1 MDINLKL
8 LMRLLNKIYL
18 LLFISLSLGLKA
30 QNYQERQKQL
40 EAQKISIKKEIQQI
54 NNLINDSRKKSIGLA
69 DELEDIQLKISVRD
83 RLIRINN
90 SQVNNLS
97 NIISNQNERIA
108 DLEVDLKKLKDEY
121 SKIVYSSYKKRSS
134 EMKLMFLFASDNINQ
149 AFRRFQYFKQYSKY
163 RKEQANK
170 IVSLQEEISNN
181 IDSLDKRKIEKQN
194 VVKENQ
200 SVRQTLNQDR
210 IRQNNLYNNLLKDQK
225 NYAVEIQEK
234 EKQARLIDN
243 EIQKLIRLAIAESNN
258 NNNSSNFALTPEGR
272 LISNN
277 FQSNKGRL
285 PWPVRE
291 GIITRRFGTQ
301 PHPVVRTTTINSN
314 GISIATSANSI
325 AYSVFEGEV
334 LSVYGFSG
342 GNPGVLIRHGKYI
355 SNYQN
360 LSSIFVKKGD
370 KVMANDEIGIVFTN
384 ESTGK
389 TVLKFNIFNELK
401 PENPTIW
408 LAR

>member
-1 MDINLKL
+1 
-8 LMRLLNKIYL
+8 MRLLNKIYL

-54 NNLINDSRKKSIGLA
+54 NNLINDSRKKSRGLA

-90 SQVNNLS
+90 SQVNNLN

-210 IRQNNLYNNLLKDQK
+210 IQQNNLYNNLLKDQK

-234 EKQARLIDN
+234 EKQSRLIDN

-272 LISNN
+272 LISSN

-291 GIITRRFGTQ
+291 GVITRRFGTQ

-370 KVMANDEIGIVFTN
+370 KVMANDEIGIIFTN

>member
-1 MDINLKL
+1 
-8 LMRLLNKIYL
+8 MRLLNKIYL

-54 NNLINDSRKKSIGLA
+54 NNLINDSRKKSRGLA
-69 DELEDIQLKISVRD
+69 NELEDIQLKISVRD

-90 SQVNNLS
+90 SQVNNLN

-134 EMKLMFLFASDNINQ
+134 EMKLMFLFASDDINQ

-200 SVRQTLNQDR
+200 SVRKTLNQDR
-210 IRQNNLYNNLLKDQK
+210 IQQNNMYNNLLKDQK

-272 LISNN
+272 LISSN

-291 GIITRRFGTQ
+291 GVITRRFGTQ

>member
-1 MDINLKL
+1 
-8 LMRLLNKIYL
+8 MRLLNKIYL

-54 NNLINDSRKKSIGLA
+54 NNLINDSRKKSRGLA

-90 SQVNNLS
+90 SQVNNLN

-134 EMKLMFLFASDNINQ
+134 EMKLMFLFASENINQ

-170 IVSLQEEISNN
+170 IVSLQEEIFNN

-210 IRQNNLYNNLLKDQK
+210 IKQNNLYNNLLKDQK

-272 LISNN
+272 LISSN

-370 KVMANDEIGIVFTN
+370 KVIANDEIGIVFTN

-401 PENPTIW
+401 PENPAIW

>member
-1 MDINLKL
+1 
-8 LMRLLNKIYL
+8 MRLLNKIYL

-54 NNLINDSRKKSIGLA
+54 NNLINDSRKKSRGLA

-90 SQVNNLS
+90 SQVNNLN
-97 NIISNQNERIA
+97 NIISNQNGRIA

-121 SKIVYSSYKKRSS
+121 SKIVFSSYKKRSS

-200 SVRQTLNQDR
+200 SVRKTLNQDR
-210 IRQNNLYNNLLKDQK
+210 IQQNKMYNNLLKDQK

-272 LISNN
+272 LISSN

-291 GIITRRFGTQ
+291 GVITRRFGTQ

>member
-1 MDINLKL
+1 
-8 LMRLLNKIYL
+8 MRLLNKIYL

-54 NNLINDSRKKSIGLA
+54 NNLINDSRKKSRGLA

-90 SQVNNLS
+90 SQVNNLN

-108 DLEVDLKKLKDEY
+108 DLEVDLKKLKEEY

-210 IRQNNLYNNLLKDQK
+210 IQQNNLYNNLLKDQK

-272 LISNN
+272 LISSN

-291 GIITRRFGTQ
+291 GVITRRFGTQ

>member
-1 MDINLKL
+1 
-8 LMRLLNKIYL
+8 MRLLNKIYL

-54 NNLINDSRKKSIGLA
+54 NNLINDSRKKSRGLA

-90 SQVNNLS
+90 SQVNNLN

-121 SKIVYSSYKKRSS
+121 SKIVFSSYKKRSS

-181 IDSLDKRKIEKQN
+181 IDSLDKRKIEKQK

-200 SVRQTLNQDR
+200 LVRQTLNQDR
-210 IRQNNLYNNLLKDQK
+210 IKQNNLYKNLLKDQK

-272 LISNN
+272 LISSN

-291 GIITRRFGTQ
+291 GVITRRFGTQ

>member
-1 MDINLKL
+1 
-8 LMRLLNKIYL
+8 MRLLNKIYL

-54 NNLINDSRKKSIGLA
+54 NNLINDSRKKSRGLA

-90 SQVNNLS
+90 SQVNNLN
-97 NIISNQNERIA
+97 NIISNQNDRIA

-210 IRQNNLYNNLLKDQK
+210 VQQNNLYNNLLKDQK

-234 EKQARLIDN
+234 EKQSRLIDN
-243 EIQKLIRLAIAESNN
+243 EIRKLIRLAIAESNN

-272 LISNN
+272 LISSN

-291 GIITRRFGTQ
+291 GVITRRFGTQ

-370 KVMANDEIGIVFTN
+370 KVMANDEIGIIFTN

>member
-1 MDINLKL
+1 
-8 LMRLLNKIYL
+8 MRLLNKIYL

-54 NNLINDSRKKSIGLA
+54 NNLINDSRKKSRGLA

-90 SQVNNLS
+90 SQVNNLN

-121 SKIVYSSYKKRSS
+121 SKIVFSSYKKRSS

-210 IRQNNLYNNLLKDQK
+210 IKQNNLYKNLLKDQK

-272 LISNN
+272 LISSN

-291 GIITRRFGTQ
+291 GVITRRFGTQ

>member
-1 MDINLKL
+1 
-8 LMRLLNKIYL
+8 MRLLNKIYL

-54 NNLINDSRKKSIGLA
+54 NNLINDSRKKSRGLA

-90 SQVNNLS
+90 SQVNNLN
-97 NIISNQNERIA
+97 NIISNQNDRIA

-210 IRQNNLYNNLLKDQK
+210 VQQNNLYNNLLKDQK

-234 EKQARLIDN
+234 EKQSRLIDN

-272 LISNN
+272 LISSN

-291 GIITRRFGTQ
+291 GVITRRFGTQ

-370 KVMANDEIGIVFTN
+370 KVMANDEIGIIFTN

>member
-1 MDINLKL
+1 
-8 LMRLLNKIYL
+8 MRLLNKIYL

-54 NNLINDSRKKSIGLA
+54 NNLINDSRKKSRGLA

-210 IRQNNLYNNLLKDQK
+210 IRQNNMYNNLLKDQK

-272 LISNN
+272 LISSN

-401 PENPTIW
+401 AENPTIW